1 MSSPLSVIFTQN
13 KLTGENYNDWKRILL
28 IVLNFEKHSFVLTQP
43 RPPTPTIDAPDR
55 DFVALE
61 RWDNSNLSAMCYI
74 RASMSNVL
82 QKQHKEH
89 QTARQIMDNLEEM
102 FGEQTIEAKTDAIK
116 GLMNCRQKV
125 GTPIKE
131 HMMKVMAYLSEAQ
144 TNGAEID
151 SATQLVMVFQ
161 TLSKDFDLFQASYN
175 LNRKEMSLTELM
187 KELQAF
193 ENIFKGSG
201 TKAEVELV
209 LAFANNKS
217 LRLQNFSLVPMCW
230 PALHVLNCQASLARM
245 LAHQSYKLDGVD
257 SSRLGQEVL
266 LPQVAGHGV
275 ALAKHD
281 LAMCA
286 RLVHVLVPCGGRP
299 WCLGV
304 QALACQ
310 GTRLGG
316 WLIQATS
323 MRCLSLM
330 WPVLVKPSETR
341 LLIEP

>member
-1 MSSPLSVIFTQN
+1 MSSPLSVILTQN
-13 KLTGENYNDWKRILL
+13 KLTCENFNDWKRNLL

-43 RPPTPTIDAPDR
+43 RPLTPAIDAPDR

-61 RWDNSNLSAMCYI
+61 RWDNSNLSVMCYT

-82 QKQHKEH
+82 PKQHEEH

-102 FGEQTIEAKTDAIK
+102 FGEQTIQAKTDVIK

-175 LNRKEMSLTELM
+175 LNRKEMCLTELM

-193 ENIFKGSG
+193 ENIFKGFGS
-201 TKAEVELV
+201 KAEANVAEPSSPAPNPKRKKEKGKNKGKK
-209 LAFANNKS
+209 LAVDAPATKKS
-217 LRLQNFSLVPMCW
+217 TKTKKR
-230 PALHVLNCQASLARM
+230 
-245 LAHQSYKLDGVD
+245 KVD
-257 SSRLGQEVL
+257 PKKEET
-266 LPQVAGHGV
+266 
-275 ALAKHD
+275 
-281 LAMCA
+281 C
-286 RLVHVLVPCGGRP
+286 CG
-299 WCLGV
+299 CT
-304 QALACQ
+304 CY
-310 GTRLGG
+310 
-316 WLIQATS
+316 
-323 MRCLSLM
+323 
-330 WPVLVKPSETR
+330 
-341 LLIEP
+341 

>member
-1 MSSPLSVIFTQN
+1 MSSPLSVILTQN
-13 KLTGENYNDWKRILL
+13 KLTGENFNDWKRNLL

-43 RPPTPTIDAPDR
+43 RPPTPAIDAPDR

-82 QKQHKEH
+82 QKQHEEH

-102 FGEQTIEAKTDAIK
+102 FGEQTIQAKTNAIK

-175 LNRKEMSLTELM
+175 LNRKEMYLTELM

-201 TKAEVELV
+201 SKAE
-209 LAFANNKS
+209 AN
-217 LRLQNFSLVPMCW
+217 
-230 PALHVLNCQASLARM
+230 
-245 LAHQSYKLDGVD
+245 
-257 SSRLGQEVL
+257 
-266 LPQVAGHGV
+266 VA
-275 ALAKHD
+275 
-281 LAMCA
+281 
-286 RLVHVLVPCGGRP
+286 
-299 WCLGV
+299 
-304 QALACQ
+304 
-310 GTRLGG
+310 
-316 WLIQATS
+316 
-323 MRCLSLM
+323 
-330 WPVLVKPSETR
+330 
-341 LLIEP
+341 